1 MQTKKQIK
9 IMQTK
14 KQIKKQ
20 VKKRH
25 AGFTLIELLV
35 VIAIIAILAAL
46 LLPAL
51 ARAKAKAGTTNC
63 VSQQKQLALAWNMY
77 ADDFQE
83 RICYAGTDNSLDP
96 RDLPFRWFTP
106 PKMPAPTPGISP
118 EGYQEMCVRA
128 GYQQGALY
136 PYAPNTSL
144 IHCPA
149 DTRYKLKAPQYSFG
163 SVSMVGTLNGEKL
176 IYQGQMWFQFSKR
189 TELSHPSERYVIVEE
204 NDPRG
209 ESVGSWVFH
218 QGTPP
223 DFAGAQVVDSPAA
236 FHSANSS
243 TFSWADGHATWR
255 KWLDA
260 AVLAD
265 ALSTNPDK
273 YATGPTLARGP
284 RDVYFLANGYAT
296 IANP

>member
-1 MQTKKQIK
+1 M
-9 IMQTK
+9 
-14 KQIKKQ
+14 
-20 VKKRH
+20 RRNYR
-25 AGFTLIELLV
+25 GFTLIELLV

-51 ARAKAKAGTTNC
+51 ARAKAKAWTTNC

-83 RICYAGTDNSLDP
+83 RICYSGTDTSYNP
-96 RDLPFRWFTP
+96 NDLPFRWATP
-106 PKMPAPTPGISP
+106 PKMPAPTPGITA
-118 EGYQEMCVRA
+118 EAYQEMCVRA

-136 PYAPNTSL
+136 PYAPNTSV

-149 DTRYKLKAPQYSFG
+149 DTRYKLKVPEFSFG
-163 SVSMVGTLNGEKL
+163 SMSMAGSLNGEPAD
-176 IYQGQMWFQFSKR
+176 YQGQMWFQFSKR
-189 TELSHPSERYVIVEE
+189 TQLLHPSERYVIVEE

-223 DFAGAQVVDSPAA
+223 DLAGAYVVDSPAA

-255 KWLDA
+255 KWQDA

-273 YATGPTLARGP
+273 YASGPTLAQGP
-284 RDVYFLANGYAT
+284 RDVYFLANGYAYQT
-296 IANP
+296 NP